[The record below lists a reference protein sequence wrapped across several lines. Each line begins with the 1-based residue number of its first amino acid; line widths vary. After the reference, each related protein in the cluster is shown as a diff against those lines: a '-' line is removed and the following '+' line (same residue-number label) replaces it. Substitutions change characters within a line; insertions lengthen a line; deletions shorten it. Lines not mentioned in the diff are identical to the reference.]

1 MLHEINTIPDA
12 VNKIKNVRLDSI
24 WALMGRPSTI
34 IMLSKHIK
42 KASPNDLL
50 EFS

>member
-1 MLHEINTIPDA
+1 MLHGINPIPDA
-12 VNKIKNVRLDSI
+12 VNKTKNVRLDNI
-24 WALMGRPSTI
+24 WALRARPSTT
-34 IMLSKHIK
+34 IMLNKHIK